1 MTNSWRGGT
10 MKGYIKDYRK
20 ELESDI
26 WVMPPLY
33 HRVWQYLKYK
43 ANHKENKIPMR
54 DGSFLTVKPGQHL
67 TSIRKIAND
76 VGWYERGVF
85 KTPNPKTV
93 SIILEWLE
101 KQEMIS
107 IDRGKGNRQYT
118 LITLLNWGLYQSNDN
133 ESNSKETVSK
143 QSVDINNNDKN
154 DKNELLS
161 SSSITHDPNFEEVM
175 NFYQSNL
182 QVGITETPYNLEQL
196 IQLYDEFGKDL
207 LLAAMK
213 LSAEQEKKGIAFMKG
228 ILNNWRSAGVKT
240 LEDARKY
247 EMEFREGLKR
257 KKRLNIV
264 SIKGGHDARRYEDSV
279 GDYGIKLY
287 K

>member
-1 MTNSWRGGT
+1 VHGWVKIHRDIFDSDLWHDVTTFRLFLWLIGKAAHRDGVVVSGIELKRGQ
-10 MKGYIKDYRK
+10 YLRSYRK
-20 ELESDI
+20 LAEDLAYKEGRGTKTYSLKTIKKCINKLISDE
-26 WVMPPLY
+26 
-33 HRVWQYLKYK
+33 RVNVQETEQGTLFTILNYSSYQGLLDDE
-43 ANHKENKIPMR
+43 KETGNTI
-54 DGSFLTVKPGQHL
+54 DS
-67 TSIRKIAND
+67 
-76 VGWYERGVF
+76 
-85 KTPNPKTV
+85 
-93 SIILEWLE
+93 
-101 KQEMIS
+101 KQETN
-107 IDRGKGNRQYT
+107 GKR
-118 LITLLNWGLYQSNDN
+118 
-133 ESNSKETVSK
+133 TV
-143 QSVDINNNDKN
+143 NNNKN
-154 DKNELLS
+154 ANNAKKDISS

-182 QVGITETPYNLEQL
+182 QVGITEAPYNLEQL

>member
-1 MTNSWRGGT
+1 

-54 DGSFLTVKPGQHL
+54 DGTFLTVKPGQHL

-93 SIILEWLE
+93 SSILEWLE

-143 QSVDINNNDKN
+143 QSMDINNNDKN
-154 DKNELLS
+154 DKNELL

-264 SIKGGHDARRYEDSV
+264 SLKGGHDARRYEDSV

>member
-1 MTNSWRGGT
+1 RDFDHRNRHSFPTRRS
-10 MKGYIKDYRK
+10 
-20 ELESDI
+20 SD
-26 WVMPPLY
+26 L
-33 HRVWQYLKYK
+33 
-43 ANHKENKIPMR
+43 
-54 DGSFLTVKPGQHL
+54 
-67 TSIRKIAND
+67 
-76 VGWYERGVF
+76 
-85 KTPNPKTV
+85 
-93 SIILEWLE
+93 
-101 KQEMIS
+101 
-107 IDRGKGNRQYT
+107 
-118 LITLLNWGLYQSNDN
+118 
-133 ESNSKETVSK
+133 
-143 QSVDINNNDKN
+143 
-154 DKNELLS
+154 
-161 SSSITHDPNFEEVM
+161 EVM

-247 EMEFREGLKR
+247 EMEFTEGLKR

>member
-1 MTNSWRGGT
+1 MVNRGTWFKLYREIFDSELWTDVTTFRLFLLLLG
-10 MKGYIKDYRK
+10 KASHRDGVKIAGIELKRGQYLRSYRK
-20 ELESDI
+20 LAEDLAYKEGRGTKTYS
-26 WVMPPLY
+26 
-33 HRVWQYLKYK
+33 LKTIK
-43 ANHKENKIPMR
+43 KCVDKLIR
-54 DGSFLTVKPGQHL
+54 DGRVNVQETEQGTLFTILNYDKYQGFL
-67 TSIRKIAND
+67 
-76 VGWYERGVF
+76 
-85 KTPNPKTV
+85 
-93 SIILEWLE
+93 
-101 KQEMIS
+101 
-107 IDRGKGNRQYT
+107 
-118 LITLLNWGLYQSNDN
+118 DN
-133 ESNSKETVSK
+133 ENETVNTIDLEVETNGK
-143 QSVDINNNDKN
+143 RTGNNNKN
-154 DKNELLS
+154 ANNAKKDISS

-196 IQLYDEFGKDL
+196 IQLYDEFGKEL

-228 ILNNWRSAGVKT
+228 ILNNWRMAGVKT

-264 SIKGGHDARRYEDSV
+264 SLKGGHDARRYEDSV

>member
-1 MTNSWRGGT
+1 MHGWVKIHRDIFDSDLWHDVTTFRLFLWLIGKAAHRDGVVVSGIELKRGQ
-10 MKGYIKDYRK
+10 YLRSYRK
-20 ELESDI
+20 LAEDLAYKEGRGTKTYS
-26 WVMPPLY
+26 
-33 HRVWQYLKYK
+33 LKTIK
-43 ANHKENKIPMR
+43 KCVDKLIR
-54 DGSFLTVKPGQHL
+54 DGRV
-67 TSIRKIAND
+67 N
-76 VGWYERGVF
+76 V
-85 KTPNPKTV
+85 
-93 SIILEWLE
+93 
-101 KQEMIS
+101 QETEQ
-107 IDRGKGNRQYT
+107 GT
-118 LITLLNWGLYQSNDN
+118 LFTIVDYAKYQGFSDN
-133 ESNSKETVSK
+133 ENETVNTINSEVETNGK
-143 QSVDINNNDKN
+143 RTGNNNKN
-154 DKNELLS
+154 ANNAKKYIS

-264 SIKGGHDARRYEDSV
+264 SLKGGHDARRYEDSV